1 MARKPTV
8 ATQKRQMT
16 RKRLVVIVALSLVVI
31 LFILLSPYGLITRL
45 SLRSAESDLEERIA
59 VQRQQEDSLRGVVLR
74 LRTDTTEIERLA
86 REKYGYV
93 RPGEEVFIIKQ
104 QRP

>member
-16 RKRLVVIVALSLVVI
+16 RKRLIVIVTLSLVVV

-59 VQRQQEDSLRGVVLR
+59 AQRATEDSLRGVVHR